1 MQQILLQTCIVC
13 CGTIQKS
20 SKDNLLYAQKKDDN
34 CVNIFHK
41 HNYCITAYISALYK
55 TYCFAFQKRRFCTVK
70 AAVLQR
76 KTYAF
81 GKRKKKHWFSVKI
94 FQRLWEGEMG
104 ELNDRTKKVGARIA
118 HAPTIVPNTY
128 VQFIGCRKAMPRT
141 PANLFI
147 ASQPSCRS
155 QCKRPLEGLSARPT
169 NAHR

>member
-41 HNYCITAYISALYK
+41 RNYRITTYISTLYK

-70 AAVLQR
+70 AAVLHR

-81 GKRKKKHWFSVKI
+81 ATSKRNCHFLTKLSLQNKGEFRCLSLARKRKANAQIPTHE
-94 FQRLWEGEMG
+94 R
-104 ELNDRTKKVGARIA
+104 RI
-118 HAPTIVPNTY
+118 H
-128 VQFIGCRKAMPRT
+128 AMPTHR
-141 PANLFI
+141 
-147 ASQPSCRS
+147 
-155 QCKRPLEGLSARPT
+155 KRLEFEDIEKG
-169 NAHR
+169 

>member
-55 TYCFAFQKRRFCTVK
+55 TYYFAFQKRRFCTVK
-70 AAVLQR
+70 AAVLHR

-81 GKRKKKHWFSVKI
+81 ATSKRNCHFLTKLSLQNKGEFLCLSLVRKRKANAQIST
-94 FQRLWEGEMG
+94 RG
-104 ELNDRTKKVGARIA
+104 RRI
-118 HAPTIVPNTY
+118 HAIP
-128 VQFIGCRKAMPRT
+128 
-141 PANLFI
+141 
-147 ASQPSCRS
+147 
-155 QCKRPLEGLSARPT
+155 
-169 NAHR
+169 AHRKRLEFEDIEKG